1 MKKITTILL
10 LCLAFSFAYA
20 EEEDPNDFNLKKIG
34 DNVPEFSF
42 TTLDG
47 KTASINDF
55 EGKTIL
61 INFFATWC
69 PPCMKE
75 LPELQKQIW
84 EDMKSDD
91 LVVLTFGRGH
101 SAEELKK
108 WNTKKGFTFPI
119 CPDKDKS
126 IYELFFTKYIPRNV
140 IIGKEGKII
149 FQESNYSEEGFKH
162 LIETIKED
170 LK

>member
-1 MKKITTILL
+1 MKKLTTILL

-20 EEEDPNDFNLKKIG
+20 EEDPNDFNLKKRG
-34 DNVPEFSF
+34 DDVPEFSF

-69 PPCMKE
+69 GPCMKE

-84 EDMKSDD
+84 ETIQDD
-91 LVVLTFGRGH
+91 DFVVLTFGRGH
-101 SAEELKK
+101 SAEELEK
-108 WNTKKGFTFPI
+108 WNEKKGFTFPI
-119 CPDKDKS
+119 SPDKDKS

-140 IIGKEGKII
+140 VVGKNGKII
-149 FQESNYSEEGFKH
+149 LQEFGFTEEGFQH
-162 LIETIKED
+162 MIDTIKED

>member
-20 EEEDPNDFNLKKIG
+20 EEDPNDFNLKKLG

-47 KTASINDF
+47 NTASISDY

-69 PPCMKE
+69 GPCMKE

-84 EDMKSDD
+84 ENIKDEDF
-91 LVVLTFGRGH
+91 VVMRG
-101 SAEELKK
+101 KQ
-108 WNTKKGFTFPI
+108 F
-119 CPDKDKS
+119 
-126 IYELFFTKYIPRNV
+126 
-140 IIGKEGKII
+140 
-149 FQESNYSEEGFKH
+149 
-162 LIETIKED
+162 
-170 LK
+170 